1 MRRDEPDV
9 TEYGSNVDSA
19 YQARLEVL
27 VQYPETTD
35 TTVGDF
41 GEVQT
46 VSPSLSAAEL
56 PSAWIRSTGLEI
68 FTVISRSLSSAT
80 GQHLLSSVY
89 YLHLLARSLF
99 LLLQHDLLATSTAL
113 CQLPTT
119 WVFVF
124 FLSLPLQSPRQS
136 ILRYCKRHQLPPT
149 EAVIPYL
156 TSTERAVGSSA
167 ACTRCVV
174 HLSSAKA
181 GFCPRIK
188 SIVEPKFIFKG
199 YEQDPNRGIWT
210 TLGMPASPAS
220 TPGISINRSRR
231 RTPSPPLLC
240 CWPGALLV

>member
-68 FTVISRSLSSAT
+68 FTRSLSSAT
-80 GQHLLSSVY
+80 GQHLFSSVY

-136 ILRYCKRHQLPPT
+136 ILRYCKRHQLPP
-149 EAVIPYL
+149 
-156 TSTERAVGSSA
+156 ERGSHP
-167 ACTRCVV
+167 V
-174 HLSSAKA
+174 
-181 GFCPRIK
+181 P
-188 SIVEPKFIFKG
+188 
-199 YEQDPNRGIWT
+199 D
-210 TLGMPASPAS
+210 
-220 TPGISINRSRR
+220 
-231 RTPSPPLLC
+231 
-240 CWPGALLV
+240 